1 MVYAFEDKI
10 KSRYKSCIDI
20 IGHLEREGRNNYYFF
35 SPIHFGDYTVGFSI
49 LKNAGFIGEE
59 SYFYDVHSTIVKTL
73 NNLFSKK
80 QLENANEHLKEIY
93 LKDILTGV
101 YNRVAFT
108 QKIIPKLT
116 SYHKKGVECVIAFSD
131 TDNFKTI
138 NDKFGH
144 SYGDRVLRIIG
155 TTLSK
160 LCPPKGI
167 VCRFGGDE
175 FVVFFPVTDGVSMEK
190 FKDNVL
196 QTLAND
202 NISISMG
209 IVKTNPSSAK
219 SFDEYIS
226 EADQMMYEEKNR
238 KKTENRNETDNA
250 VLHREE

>member
-1 MVYAFEDKI
+1 M
-10 KSRYKSCIDI
+10 
-20 IGHLEREGRNNYYFF
+20 
-35 SPIHFGDYTVGFSI
+35 
-49 LKNAGFIGEE
+49 
-59 SYFYDVHSTIVKTL
+59 
-73 NNLFSKK
+73 
-80 QLENANEHLKEIY
+80 
-93 LKDILTGV
+93 
-101 YNRVAFT
+101 
-108 QKIIPKLT
+108 
-116 SYHKKGVECVIAFSD
+116 ECVIAFSD

-175 FVVFFPVTDGVSMEK
+175 FVVFFPVTDGVSIEK

-226 EADQMMYEEKNR
+226 EADQMMYEEKKR
-238 KKTENRNETDNA
+238 KKTESRNETDNA

>member
-1 MVYAFEDKI
+1 MPTNI
-10 KSRYKSCIDI
+10 
-20 IGHLEREGRNNYYFF
+20 
-35 SPIHFGDYTVGFSI
+35 
-49 LKNAGFIGEE
+49 
-59 SYFYDVHSTIVKTL
+59 
-73 NNLFSKK
+73 SKK
-80 QLENANEHLKEIY
+80 YISKIFLQ
-93 LKDILTGV
+93 V
-101 YNRVAFT
+101 YITELR
-108 QKIIPKLT
+108 L
-116 SYHKKGVECVIAFSD
+116 HKNYSKADFLPQKGVECVIAFSD

-226 EADQMMYEEKNR
+226 EADQMMYEEKKR
-238 KKTENRNETDNA
+238 KKTESRNETDNA